1 MDNVKVVGVFNQVFS
16 NIFTDTVKYLQ
27 ENQPFN
33 KVTTNEDNIIEF
45 HIKKKKSKMPTSM
58 NLLVNEEATTFVD
71 RKLDELFIELNEKF
85 GPYPEKMMEDQSDP
99 IYVLNANIYPYFKD
113 E

>member
-1 MDNVKVVGVFNQVFS
+1 LDNVKVVGVFNQVFS

-45 HIKKKKSKMPTSM
+45 HIKKRNQKCQQ
-58 NLLVNEEATTFVD
+58 V
-71 RKLDELFIELNEKF
+71 
-85 GPYPEKMMEDQSDP
+85 
-99 IYVLNANIYPYFKD
+99 
-113 E
+113 